1 MFDPQQ
7 VLVFAGIALLMAMTP
22 GADTMLVL
30 RTVMARGRRA
40 GILATLGICSGLPLH
55 ALLSALGLSAILM
68 RSAEAFE
75 VVKWVGAGYLAFL
88 GARSLFHAIR
98 GQHMEASDAPGA
110 ETAARQT
117 DGRRSFL
124 EGLFTNLLNPK
135 VALFYLALLPQFV
148 SSPETAF
155 FESMTF
161 ATIHLVLSLLWLFI
175 VVAFVARLRAVVTS
189 SRVKRGMEAV
199 TGTIFVGLGVRLA
212 LEQP

>member
-1 MFDPQQ
+1 MTDSQI
-7 VLVFAGIALLMAMTP
+7 LIFAGIALIMAMTP

-30 RTVMARGRRA
+30 RTVMARGQRA

-75 VVKWVGAGYLAFL
+75 VVKWVGACYLAFL
-88 GARSLFHAIR
+88 GIQSLIH
-98 GQHMEASDAPGA
+98 
-110 ETAARQT
+110 AARNRHSELT
-117 DGRRSFL
+117 DIIGDPSAMEVVSGRRSFL

-148 SSPETAF
+148 SSPDTAF
-155 FESMTF
+155 VELMTF

-189 SRVKRGMEAV
+189 PRVRRWMEAV
-199 TGTIFVGLGVRLA
+199 TGAILVGLGVRLA
-212 LEQP
+212 LERR